1 MSRIKQKGIW
11 EIMYML
17 WMGIIPLSS
26 SIALGYFG
34 FRGLENIRNYNLNEL
49 LIFWSISIFVLGLG
63 FFPTTFF
70 ALFCG
75 YLWGIK
81 AIIPIYIVYL
91 FASLLGYGIAK
102 LLNGD
107 QLVNYLKKNAKI
119 DGVLSNVHH
128 NSIYW
133 VLLVRLSPVFPFA
146 ITNTLL
152 AYLKVNLKSF
162 LIGGTLG
169 MVPRSMM
176 ALWIGSQAATWEMLL
191 KNPDKIGIENIASLT
206 LLIIS
211 GLGMFYLIRKR
222 GIIPPNP

>member
-1 MSRIKQKGIW
+1 
-11 EIMYML
+11 
-17 WMGIIPLSS
+17 
-26 SIALGYFG
+26 
-34 FRGLENIRNYNLNEL
+34 
-49 LIFWSISIFVLGLG
+49 
-63 FFPTTFF
+63 
-70 ALFCG
+70 
-75 YLWGIK
+75 
-81 AIIPIYIVYL
+81 
-91 FASLLGYGIAK
+91 
-102 LLNGD
+102 
-107 QLVNYLKKNAKI
+107 
-119 DGVLSNVHH
+119 
-128 NSIYW
+128 
-133 VLLVRLSPVFPFA
+133 
-146 ITNTLL
+146 L